1 MREFQEDAK
10 LAMSIVD
17 DVLDDLLDRRGFKQV
32 WDDCDLEVRQQI
44 TESLL
49 DKVYNRI
56 VTTNLKA

>member
-1 MREFQEDAK
+1 
-10 LAMSIVD
+10 MSIVD